1 MNQNEKLLI
10 ETFKNMLELVPI
22 TEEHKKPIEADHN
35 VQFQWEEINDKFTL
49 EVKDSDYF
57 LPLTSAFRKIH
68 SIKWIND
75 NNFGHMLSN
84 ELKAQGVPQKDIDLG
99 ILAVD
104 KIAKSYKE
112 EDVGFPTNLD
122 KIKKSMETPN
132 DKPPTSTSKET
143 FSGENE
149 PFTGIEPKNT
159 RPTKNEA

>member
-1 MNQNEKLLI
+1 MNQNEKLLL

-22 TEEHKKPIEADHN
+22 TEEHKKPSEADHN
-35 VQFQWEEINDKFTL
+35 VQFQWEEINDKFAL
-49 EVKDSDYF
+49 EAKDSDYF
-57 LPLTSAFRKIH
+57 LPLTSSFRKIH

-75 NNFGHMLSN
+75 NHFGHMLSN
-84 ELKAQGVPQKDIDLG
+84 ELKAQGVPQKDID
-99 ILAVD
+99 IATSAVE

-112 EDVGFPTNLD
+112 EDVGYPSNLD

-132 DKPPTSTSKET
+132 NKPPTPTSKET

-159 RPTKNEA
+159 RPVKNEA